1 MKANPMPVLPLVGS
15 MRTLFGKIRDPISEL
30 YVKFP
35 TQRYTKLIPTIPFL
49 TPPPP
54 TILHNSCKVCNKS

>member
-15 MRTLFGKIRDPISEL
+15 MRTLYGKIRNPISEL
-30 YVKFP
+30 YIKFP

-49 TPPPP
+49 NPPLP
-54 TILHNSCKVCNKS
+54 TILHSSCIVSL